1 MAKYAPKTRVELQ
14 ELIKNESINLGDID
28 VSGITDMSNLF
39 YEDED
44 CNEIKRKDFSGIE
57 SWDVSNVTDM
67 SYMFNG
73 CEEFN
78 RPLNNWEVSAVT
90 NMTYMFSG
98 CSKFD
103 QPLDKWNVSSVVD
116 MGSMFSGCSA
126 LNQSFE
132 DWMVSDKANL
142 DYMFDECEAMTMPS
156 WCYSLASNND
166 YDDDDSGD
174 YEVNTKDGVMII
186 QRASEEFKFSQNGDD
201 IEFEIPQKA
210 LKFLCFLFQISC
222 DLGGLD
228 NEKEFYSNGKLKTI
242 RFFDSYSKAEEYN
255 EERFSKYEFNE
266 NRELTSFDAVF
277 KAPDDDIYY
286 QAAIKN
292 IEYFSKNDRKF
303 AKGII
308 CGKELE
314 EMEGLATVLA
324 QEDFA
329 RIYAKNID
337 TKLITRG
344 KLTIDDVPTSIRGIG
359 NFSLDFNEYGIL
371 SYASGYEPFRVSYD
385 EDGLPENVYLSA
397 YAGGG
402 EVLFNSSITRK
413 FDEEKE
419 GYIKI
424 SMFNDD
430 FSGEMLDNLMTD
442 LDENGDM
449 KSQGAVIVDR
459 TYYSAFYDETHKKES
474 DKVIFAFDVMN
485 IKEGYDI
492 EAEDVVNYDAFDEWD
507 GEDKEW
513 FLNDEI
519 GQECYF
525 IKTTDFYVKKGYLS
539 RILKFLLEANVENEE
554 ILFVKQPLVMF

>member
-1 MAKYAPKTRVELQ
+1 
-14 ELIKNESINLGDID
+14 
-28 VSGITDMSNLF
+28 
-39 YEDED
+39 
-44 CNEIKRKDFSGIE
+44 
-57 SWDVSNVTDM
+57 
-67 SYMFNG
+67 MFNG

-78 RPLNNWEVSAVT
+78 RPLNNWEVSSVT
-90 NMTYMFSG
+90 NITYMFSG

-103 QPLDKWNVSSVVD
+103 QPLDKWNVGSVVD
-116 MGSMFSGCSA
+116 MSSMFEDCKKFNSSLNSWKVSKAEDMNTMFRECSA

-132 DWMVSDKANL
+132 DWIVSDKANL

-156 WCYSLASNND
+156 WCYSLASNNN

-174 YEVNTKDGVMII
+174 YEVNTEDGVIII
-186 QRASEEFKFSQNGDD
+186 QRAGEEFKFSQNGDD

-222 DLGGLD
+222 DLGGLG
-228 NEKEFYSNGKLKTI
+228 NEQEFYSNGKLKTI

-266 NRELTSFDAVF
+266 NRELISFDAVF
-277 KAPDDDIYY
+277 KAPDDDIDY

-308 CGKELE
+308 CGKELK

-324 QEDFA
+324 EEDFA

-337 TKLITRG
+337 IKLVTRG
-344 KLTIDDVPTSIRGIG
+344 ELTIYDIPTSIRGIG

-371 SYASGYEPFRVSYD
+371 LYANGDEPFGVSYD
-385 EDGLPENVYLSA
+385 EDGLPENVYLLA
-397 YAGGG
+397 YAGDG

-413 FDEEKE
+413 SDEEKE

-430 FSGEMLDNLMTD
+430 FSGEMLDNLMTE

-474 DKVIFAFDVMN
+474 DEVIFAFDVMN

-492 EAEDVVNYDAFDEWD
+492 EAEDLVSYDAFDEWD